1 MAKNPA
7 IDLTPFDDLFE
18 TDESREDSRRERLM
32 EIPVDKIRN
41 FPNHPYKVKDDEAMA
56 ELVDSIKSYGL
67 LQPVLVR
74 PVENGMYEMVSGHRR
89 KRAFEL
95 AGIETIPARVKELS
109 LDEAVLVM
117 VDSNLQREEIL
128 PSEKGFAYKMRLD
141 AMKRQA
147 GRPSKDNCSP
157 LATNI
162 QQPRSAK
169 LLSEEIGE
177 SKDQIFRY
185 IRLTELI
192 PPLLDMVDDKK
203 IALRPAVEISY
214 LPKEEQQALYDAIDS
229 EFCTPSHAQTIRMRK
244 LSESGKLTSD
254 AIEDIMCE
262 EKPNQAEKFIIRDQ
276 RVFGLIPDNVPME
289 HKQDYVLDALQ
300 VYGNIPKSVPKEH
313 RQDFLLKAVAF
324 YQQHLERQKKNR
336 DAR

>member
-32 EIPVDKIRN
+32 EIPVEKIRN

-56 ELVDSIKSYGL
+56 ELVDSIKNYGL

-128 PSEKGFAYKMRLD
+128 PSEKAFAYKMRLD
-141 AMKRQA
+141 ALKRMP
-147 GRPSKDNCSP
+147 GRPSKNADPVGPN
-157 LATNI
+157 LGV
-162 QQPRSAK
+162 RSNTE
-169 LLSEEIGE
+169 LSEQVNE
-177 SKDQIFRY
+177 SETQIKRY

-192 PPLLDMVDDKK
+192 SPLLDMVDERKSLSVPLWK
-203 IALRPAVEISY
+203 SHTYRKRNSKP
-214 LPKEEQQALYDAIDS
+214 
-229 EFCTPSHAQTIRMRK
+229 CTTPS
-244 LSESGKLTSD
+244 
-254 AIEDIMCE
+254 
-262 EKPNQAEKFIIRDQ
+262 
-276 RVFGLIPDNVPME
+276 IPSFVRRPT
-289 HKQDYVLDALQ
+289 HKR
-300 VYGNIPKSVPKEH
+300 SV
-313 RQDFLLKAVAF
+313 
-324 YQQHLERQKKNR
+324 
-336 DAR
+336 